1 MDLNGKNISTN
12 NYFILSLLLSMI
24 LTTGCLEKDMPIEP
38 HTSGETKTSKVTLG
52 SDYGAQ
58 IYYSL
63 STSSV
68 VSSNETTDWDIAFNV
83 NENNINV
90 ILNSSRIVTLAH
102 TNISEYNTPVTED
115 YMNDLEFIHDEIQ
128 GPNWGTA
135 IGDIYDGSD
144 VTIVNL
150 GFDQDNQP
158 LGLRR
163 LQIDSINDQGYFI
176 TYGNIDLT
184 YISSILI
191 PRSNEI
197 DWLHFSL
204 VNETILNLEP
214 TI

>member
-38 HTSGETKTSKVTLG
+38 HTSGETKTSQVTLG

-102 TNISEYNTPVTED
+102 TNITEYNTPVTED

-184 YISSILI
+184 YIS
-191 PRSNEI
+191 
-197 DWLHFSL
+197 
-204 VNETILNLEP
+204 
-214 TI
+214 